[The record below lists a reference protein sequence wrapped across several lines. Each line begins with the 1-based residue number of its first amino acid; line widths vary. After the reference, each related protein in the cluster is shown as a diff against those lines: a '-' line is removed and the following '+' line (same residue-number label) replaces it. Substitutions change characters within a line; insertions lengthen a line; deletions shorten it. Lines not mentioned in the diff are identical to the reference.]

1 MTAIRKACPVVLRRG
16 RRGPEILVFGHPTA
30 GTQLVKGTVEDGEE
44 PASAALRELREES
57 GIAHAV
63 VEAFLGILRSEE
75 APGEEWH
82 VFLCRTEP
90 LPDTWRHLAEDD
102 CGHEFSFFWH
112 PLDEAP
118 GEDWHP
124 IFRRALDFIRAGL
137 RTSSPGHGQ

>member
-1 MTAIRKACPVVLRRG
+1 MTPIRKTCPVVLRRG
-16 RRGPEILVFGHPTA
+16 PLGHEILVFGHPTA
-30 GTQLVKGTVEDGEE
+30 GTQLVKGTVKNGEE
-44 PASAALRELREES
+44 PAGAALRELCEES

-75 APGEEWH
+75 TPDEEWH
-82 VFLCRTEP
+82 VFLCRTQA
-90 LPDTWRHLAEDD
+90 LPDAWRHLAEDD

-124 IFRRALDFIRAGL
+124 IFRRTLDFIRAAM
-137 RTSSPGHGQ
+137 RTSSR